1 MLTVYLLL
9 LFFSPTMGF
18 IKLDPDINLN
28 PLDIGKDVVNDVI
41 GELGELLKSPVQEVE
56 NAVKNVETV
65 VNDVSSIKTKIDQNV
80 ETVKKVWDD
89 AKTELD
95 KVSDFLDQ
103 AKEFV
108 NEIVEKIQSINIDNP
123 LAALDDQDV
132 VDTAA
137 ALKQCVENLS
147 PLEGLLPQFDS
158 ESLNN
163 VAEEVSEFVFKLL
176 ALLIAKTPPFTIAIN
191 TLCVDAMP
199 TILKAIDSITDGN
212 ARRRLFAQTPPS
224 AVAVFNESETVNLR
238 RNFLLTAVDIYDAMH
253 FEMDITVHSL
263 QASGWRNI
271 FRCGSTSKLKMPHIA
286 IHSNADDDG
295 TTAGRFHIKYST
307 EKTWDDGPN
316 LVGDA
321 LVAGETYH
329 LEIDWTQSWITMR
342 IDGETVYDAAKSK
355 HANYEN
361 LPCYASDPWDEAA
374 DASVS
379 NLVISGPRSFG
390 RRRLPETEE
399 QCTSTENTLCG
410 KAPIDWP
417 FDQKVGDR
425 EKYPT
430 YNDKIKSKEFSGEL
444 FRSSINLNE
453 LITGHEVAF
462 HWKLSKNIL
471 DNVGD
476 LVDVWSNVELFVL
489 SGYTWLVTYFVSILH
504 AVNAGVSVASEVMR
518 TEVQFAHVHEDAIS
532 SAMLE
537 AALKNS
543 KRAIH
548 NQIVLGRRIEDSVRC
563 KFVDANGVGTAPREF
578 NAISFEFLTLIIG
591 SVLVCVIFGLIIGF
605 KAAEWVYGDVKRASY
620 DAVKYGAETEEEVT
634 EFKA

>member
-158 ESLNN
+158 ESLKN

-399 QCTSTENTLCG
+399 QCTEKLCEE
-410 KAPIDWP
+410 APIVWP
-417 FDQKVGDR
+417 FNEEDDGQMKYGKYRKEMENWYGSERHYSGTRFESSIDLDMMFVSHLWEFHAKWAEGFFDEVGDICDNFAS
-425 EKYPT
+425 PT
-430 YNDKIKSKEFSGEL
+430 TFAIGCKSQK
-444 FRSSINLNE
+444 SIM
-453 LITGHEVAF
+453 
-462 HWKLSKNIL
+462 
-471 DNVGD
+471 
-476 LVDVWSNVELFVL
+476 
-489 SGYTWLVTYFVSILH
+489 
-504 AVNAGVSVASEVMR
+504 MR
-518 TEVQFAHVHEDAIS
+518 LRV
-532 SAMLE
+532 
-537 AALKNS
+537 
-543 KRAIH
+543 
-548 NQIVLGRRIEDSVRC
+548 
-563 KFVDANGVGTAPREF
+563 
-578 NAISFEFLTLIIG
+578 
-591 SVLVCVIFGLIIGF
+591 
-605 KAAEWVYGDVKRASY
+605 
-620 DAVKYGAETEEEVT
+620 
-634 EFKA
+634 